1 MGAKGKKRWSN
12 RINITYYT
20 LKIACVCLIFACSCS
35 LSHPFSFTILHMY
48 IYSNSLPLP
57 SLTFHVPPPPRA
69 SWGSA
74 IHVFLVYS
82 FNMGIPSLPFPNS
95 LFSRVLSLPPF
106 YFSSSG
112 RYYVFLC
119 NEESKNS
126 IEDWLNLTFYRT
138 FTVFHWKRD
147 ASKEPFQFILETC
160 YRWII
165 KYWCFS
171 FVSIGLI
178 YHGFIFIT
186 E

>member
-1 MGAKGKKRWSN
+1 MCLPHIRLQLFTLTP
-12 RINITYYT
+12 IFFYCITHVH
-20 LKIACVCLIFACSCS
+20 LLQ
-35 LSHPFSFTILHMY
+35 FST
-48 IYSNSLPLP
+48 LP
-57 SLTFHVPPPPRA
+57 SLTFHVPPPRA
-69 SWGSA
+69 SRGSA
-74 IHVFLVYS
+74 IHAFLVYS

-95 LFSRVLSLPPF
+95 LVSRVLSLPPF
-106 YFSSSG
+106 YFSSSS

-171 FVSIGLI
+171 FVSIGHI
-178 YHGFIFIT
+178 YHCFIFIT

>member
-1 MGAKGKKRWSN
+1 MFASYSLAV
-12 RINITYYT
+12 IHSHTPIFFYYITHVH
-20 LKIACVCLIFACSCS
+20 LLQ
-35 LSHPFSFTILHMY
+35 FSPPSIPDILC
-48 IYSNSLPLP
+48 
-57 SLTFHVPPPPRA
+57 PPDRA
-69 SWGSA
+69 SRGSA

-95 LFSRVLSLPPF
+95 LVSRVLSLPPF

-112 RYYVFLC
+112 RYYIFLC

-160 YRWII
+160 YR
-165 KYWCFS
+165 
-171 FVSIGLI
+171 
-178 YHGFIFIT
+178 
-186 E
+186 

>member
-1 MGAKGKKRWSN
+1 MGAKGKKRGSN
-12 RINITYYT
+12 RTNITYYT

-57 SLTFHVPPPPRA
+57 SLTFHVPPPRA
-69 SWGSA
+69 SRGSA

-95 LFSRVLSLPPF
+95 LVSRVLSLPPF

-112 RYYVFLC
+112 RYYIFLC

-178 YHGFIFIT
+178 HHGFIFIT

>member
-1 MGAKGKKRWSN
+1 MFASYSLAVVHSH
-12 RINITYYT
+12 THFLLLYYT
-20 LKIACVCLIFACSCS
+20 CTFTPILYPSIPDISC
-35 LSHPFSFTILHMY
+35 
-48 IYSNSLPLP
+48 
-57 SLTFHVPPPPRA
+57 PPPPRA
-69 SWGSA
+69 SRGSA
-74 IHVFLVYS
+74 IHAFLVYS

-95 LFSRVLSLPPF
+95 LVSRVLSLPPF
-106 YFSSSG
+106 YFSSSS

-171 FVSIGLI
+171 FVSIGHI
-178 YHGFIFIT
+178 YHCFIFIT

>member
-1 MGAKGKKRWSN
+1 MFASYSLAVVHSH
-12 RINITYYT
+12 THFLLLYYT
-20 LKIACVCLIFACSCS
+20 CTFTPILYPF
-35 LSHPFSFTILHMY
+35 HPWHFMS
-48 IYSNSLPLP
+48 
-57 SLTFHVPPPPRA
+57 PPPRA
-69 SWGSA
+69 SRGSA

-95 LFSRVLSLPPF
+95 LVSRVLSLPPF

-112 RYYVFLC
+112 RYYIFLC

-178 YHGFIFIT
+178 HHGFIFIT

>member
-1 MGAKGKKRWSN
+1 MGAKGKKKGSN
-12 RINITYYT
+12 RTNITYYT
-20 LKIACVCLIFACSCS
+20 LKIACVCLIFACSYS

-57 SLTFHVPPPPRA
+57 SLTFHVPPPELREVLR
-69 SWGSA
+69 
-74 IHVFLVYS
+74 HTV
-82 FNMGIPSLPFPNS
+82 
-95 LFSRVLSLPPF
+95 SRVLSLPPF
-106 YFSSSG
+106 YFSSSS

-160 YRWII
+160 YR
-165 KYWCFS
+165 
-171 FVSIGLI
+171 
-178 YHGFIFIT
+178 
-186 E
+186 

>member
-1 MGAKGKKRWSN
+1 MCLPHIRLQLFTLTP
-12 RINITYYT
+12 IFFYYITHVHLLQFST
-20 LKIACVCLIFACSCS
+20 PSIPDISCS
-35 LSHPFSFTILHMY
+35 
-48 IYSNSLPLP
+48 
-57 SLTFHVPPPPRA
+57 PPPPRA
-69 SWGSA
+69 SWDSA